1 VGWEYLRYFENL
13 EAIEVLDVLHT
24 TVALLENTVFQ
35 VDKNTV
41 TANDFTVLVKWVPPD
56 VTQEELKQVARA
68 CMFHQ
73 STYPDHLNIAVGN
86 ATAF

>member
-1 VGWEYLRYFENL
+1 
-13 EAIEVLDVLHT
+13 
-24 TVALLENTVFQ
+24 

-73 STYPDHLNIAVGN
+73 STHPDHLNIAVGN